1 MEGIKILPVYGG
13 SSIESQI
20 RALTR
25 GVHIIVATPGR
36 LIDLIKRGT
45 VSLENVRTVVLDE
58 ADEMLN
64 MGFAE
69 DIDEILSNVPD
80 ERGMLLF
87 SATMPQEIAKITRNY
102 MNKPV
107 EITIGRKNEGPAMY
121 AIFITWCIQRINTWH

>member
-1 MEGIKILPVYGG
+1 MVVPASKAKSG
-13 SSIESQI
+13 
-20 RALTR
+20 ALTR